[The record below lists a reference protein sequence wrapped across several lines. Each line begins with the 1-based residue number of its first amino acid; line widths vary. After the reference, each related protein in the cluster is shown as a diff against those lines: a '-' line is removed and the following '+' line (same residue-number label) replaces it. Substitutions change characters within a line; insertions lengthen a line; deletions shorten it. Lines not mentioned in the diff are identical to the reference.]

1 MTGLRPRH
9 VWSVLCCALG
19 IVALIAGCQD
29 KNPVFD
35 TELVVETVP
44 EPGATVNI
52 NGQPYG
58 KSPARILG
66 LPPGPVLVEVTLEGF
81 KRAYDTYTIPDSGIK
96 TASLK
101 MDRLVGTVTIES
113 DPPRATVYLNDG
125 TPLGTTPIID
135 YRLPEGVHTLEAHM
149 DKYEPTKE
157 TIEIRA
163 GYKYTKL
170 LQLTARGSQIEVF
183 STPTSA
189 SIYLNNVLQKEK
201 TPARFPVKP
210 GTYTV
215 GVYKGGYI
223 QDEQV
228 VDVKPAST
236 STVNLILKEGA
247 VPQGMVLIPAG
258 EFTMGTDDKSP
269 DERPKQKVH
278 VEAFYIDKYEV
289 TNAEYKAIVTAHKYP
304 ENQDEYPVTGVTWE
318 QATEFARL
326 ANKRLP
332 TEAEWEKAAR
342 GTDAREYPWG
352 NTWNAELANVNSG
365 QLNLRA
371 MPVGKFRAGASP
383 FGCLDMSGN
392 VYEWT
397 SSWYEPYEGNTQ
409 IEKDYGQ
416 LFRVL
421 RGGSFKTGQF
431 EARCMTRRYDLV
443 TNEREDYGFRCAA
456 DVEAARP
463 ERN

>member
-9 VWSVLCCALG
+9 GWRVLCCALG
-19 IVALIAGCQD
+19 IVALIAGCQE
-29 KNPVFD
+29 KNPVFN

-44 EPGATVNI
+44 EPGAMVNI

-66 LPPGPVLVEVTLEGF
+66 LPPGPVLVEVNLDGF
-81 KRAYDTYTIPDSGIK
+81 KRAYDTYTIPETGIK
-96 TASLK
+96 TASLA
-101 MDRLVGTVTIES
+101 MERLVGTVTIES

-125 TPLGTTPIID
+125 TPFGTTPIVD
-135 YRLPEGVHTLEAHM
+135 YRLPEGKHTLEAHM
-149 DKYEPTKE
+149 DKYEPT
-157 TIEIRA
+157 TDTLVIRA
-163 GYKYTKL
+163 GMNYSKL
-170 LQLTARGSQIEVF
+170 LTLKARGSQIEVF

-201 TPARFPVKP
+201 TPYRIPVKP
-210 GTYTV
+210 DVYTV
-215 GVYKGGYI
+215 GVYKSGYI

-228 VDVKPAST
+228 VEVKPAST
-236 STVNLILKEGA
+236 TTVNLILKEGA

-258 EFTMGTDDKSP
+258 DFTLGTDDKSP
-269 DERPKQKVH
+269 DERPKQKIH

-289 TNAEYKAIVTAHKYP
+289 TNAEYKAVVSSHTYP

-326 ANKRLP
+326 AKKRLP
-332 TEAEWEKAAR
+332 TEIEWEKAAR
-342 GTDAREYPWG
+342 GADAREYPWG
-352 NTWNAELANVNSG
+352 DTWNPEFANINTG

-371 MPVGKFRAGASP
+371 LPVGKFRAGASP
-383 FGCLDMSGN
+383 YGCLDMSGN

-397 SSWYEPYEGNTQ
+397 ASWYSAYEGNTQ
-409 IEKDYGQ
+409 IEKNYGQ

-443 TNEREDYGFRCAA
+443 TNKREDYGFRCAA
-456 DVEAARP
+456 DIEEVKP
-463 ERN
+463 